1 MHQNLFASFA
11 IGHRLMLSPRIRLRN
26 FYQERFD
33 SMKTAKNTLALTAAI
48 GASIIGSVASAAE
61 VLVSSDITTS
71 TTWTSG
77 NVYNLQGS
85 RYVTNGA
92 TLTIQAGT
100 IIASDT
106 GGSLAITR
114 DARLSCIGTA
124 ENPII
129 FTSKVDYATW
139 NAGSPRGA
147 WRAAANEWGN
157 VTIMGNAYISKYGN
171 GAVSTNVATP
181 NAANYANM
189 EGLVASGAGDTRTFY
204 GGGNDQDNSG
214 ALRFVSLRYGG
225 KVVGL
230 GNELNGLSLGGV
242 GRDTIIDH
250 VDIMNNVDDGI
261 EIWGGTVDLKYFSIW
276 NIGDDSF
283 DVDQGWRGKAQFG
296 LIVSGYCI
304 PGAASGSGFP
314 DSAVE
319 MDGAEKSD
327 AQPVTTTAFYNMTLI
342 GQPLSGK
349 AATKFRDNARAQFNN
364 SIFMDT
370 GKEVVKNDNT
380 DGEATGGQTGYGY
393 NGTLTFADTWTTAYN
408 VYSTVNPFASP
419 ASAYTAQSSG
429 KLIQYT
435 DSVFFN
441 NTNAAAYTE
450 AAARGVFAAANN
462 NVLAAAT
469 ASPIASIT
477 RGASVVSGAVTVQP
491 VTFLDP
497 LARNAAVSSVG
508 AAPSGGF
515 FTVANYRGAFNDTE
529 NWLCGWTAASQY
541 GYTTSNCGVACPGD
555 LNGDQVI
562 GGSDLGALLG
572 NFGGS
577 GSGDINNDGVVNG
590 SDLGLL
596 LGAWGPCL

>member
-1 MHQNLFASFA
+1 
-11 IGHRLMLSPRIRLRN
+11 
-26 FYQERFD
+26 
-33 SMKTAKNTLALTAAI
+33 MKTASKFTTITGAISALA
-48 GASIIGSVASAAE
+48 IIGSANAAE
-61 VLVSSDITTS
+61 VMVSSDITTS

-77 NVYNLQGS
+77 TVYNLQGS

-100 IIASDT
+100 IIASDN
-106 GGSLAITR
+106 GGSLAVTR

-124 ENPII
+124 TEPVI

-139 NAGSPRGA
+139 DAAHPRGQ
-147 WRAAANEWGN
+147 WRASANEWGN
-157 VTIMGNAYISKYGN
+157 VTLMGNAYIGKYGN
-171 GAVSTNVATP
+171 GAVATNTAAP
-181 NAANYANM
+181 NANNYANM
-189 EGLVASGAGDTRTFY
+189 EGLIASGTPGDTRTFY
-204 GGGNDQDNSG
+204 GGGNDQDTSG

-250 VDIMNNVDDGI
+250 IDIMNNVDDGI

-283 DVDQGWRGKAQFG
+283 DVDQGWRGRAQFG
-296 LIVSGYCI
+296 LTVSGYSI
-304 PGAASGSGFP
+304 PGTASGSGFP
-314 DSAVE
+314 DSGFE

-327 AQPVTTTAFYNMTLI
+327 AQPVTTTAFYNITAI
-342 GQPLSGK
+342 GQPLAGK
-349 AATKFRDNARAQFNN
+349 AATKYRDNARAQFNN
-364 SIFMDT
+364 CIIMDT

-380 DGEATGGQTGYGY
+380 DGEATGGETGYGY
-393 NGTLTFADTWTTAYN
+393 NGTLTWANTWLTNYN
-408 VYSTVNPFASP
+408 VYSTVNPFATP
-419 ASAYTAQSSG
+419 ATAYVAQPSG

-435 DSVFFN
+435 DTVFFN
-441 NTNAAAYTE
+441 NVNAAAYTE
-450 AAARGVFAAANN
+450 ASARGVFAVANN
-462 NVLAAAT
+462 NVLAAPAS
-469 ASPIASIT
+469 SPIATIT
-477 RGASVVSGAVTVQP
+477 RGPNVSNGTMVVQP
-491 VTFLDP
+491 VIFLDP
-497 LARNAAVSSVG
+497 LARNNAVTSVN
-508 AAPSGGF
+508 AAPAGGF
-515 FTVANYRGAFNDTE
+515 WTVANYRGAFNETD

-541 GYTTSNCGVACPGD
+541 GYTASNCGAPCPAD
-555 LNGDQVI
+555 LNGDHIV

-577 GSGDINNDGVVNG
+577 GSGDINLDGVVNG